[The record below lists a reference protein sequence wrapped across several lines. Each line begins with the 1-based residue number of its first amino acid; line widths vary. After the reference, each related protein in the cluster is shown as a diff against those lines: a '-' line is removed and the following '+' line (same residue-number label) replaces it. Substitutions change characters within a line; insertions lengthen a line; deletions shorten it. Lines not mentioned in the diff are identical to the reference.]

1 MHIVLDLEPSRPNQ
15 TYLSYLTYPP
25 THVTFLPTHPHPPT
39 YHNNLHDLF
48 TFAISTWHTY
58 LTYPHDIT
66 IGIGQFRN
74 SCNVWK
80 QWLFCHH
87 NLFNHIQCVFDK
99 FAHLNLTGVS
109 FEKRLSQRRPLF
121 YFSLVKA
128 PVKAAFRA
136 RLSFRKMLLEIYWLS
151 ISLCNF
157 YWNYVGPDSFCF
169 LKDRQTLPFCPII
182 SG

>member
-1 MHIVLDLEPSRPNQ
+1 MQLGTVQ
-15 TYLSYLTYPP
+15 TCR
-25 THVTFLPTHPHPPT
+25 HDNDQGHPT
-39 YHNNLHDLF
+39 YLHDLP
-48 TFAISTWHTY
+48 TWHY
-58 LTYPHDIT
+58 NWNRAVS
-66 IGIGQFRN
+66 QFF
-74 SCNVWK
+74 SVWK

-87 NLFNHIQCVFDK
+87 NLYNHIQCVFDK

>member
-15 TYLSYLTYPP
+15 TYLSYPP

-66 IGIGQFRN
+66 IGIGRFRN